1 MKKKILTIETIL
13 ALMFLTS
20 SIIFFIKVVF

>member
-1 MKKKILTIETIL
+1 MKKKILTLETIL

-20 SIIFFIKVVF
+20 SIIFFVKVVF

>member
-13 ALMFLTS
+13 VLMFLTS